1 MSRALR
7 AAWTALQLALG
18 ALRRSPLRAALTA
31 FGILIG
37 VAAVTIVV
45 ALGEGAT
52 KQVSGRIDSLGE
64 NALLVMPRETAKSGA
79 RDDRTG
85 ELTEGDVDALANEA
99 PSVERAAPLLSSMVQ
114 VTWRDSNAPTTVI
127 GTTRAFFDIRRW
139 KVQTG
144 ALWTPGAEKIGEK
157 VCLIGATVRN
167 NLFAGEDPVG
177 QTLRIGHH
185 PFRIIGLLETK
196 GQGPFGNDQDDAIVM
211 PLATVRGK
219 LLPTRPGVVQRILLQ
234 GTSPDVAA
242 EVERQTTAILRQRH
256 RLNEGAEDDF
266 RIRSQEEF
274 RRTQDAILG
283 VLRMLL
289 VSIAAVSLV
298 VGGIGVMNIMLVS
311 VTERTREIGIR
322 MAIGARENDIL
333 VQFLVEAVVLSVLGG
348 AAGAALAV
356 FAVGAI
362 AHALEWQMGVS
373 ATALGVALATSMG
386 VGIAFGFVPARRAA
400 RMDPIHALHR
410 E

>member
-1 MSRALR
+1 MSRLFG

-18 ALRRSPLRAALTA
+18 ALRRSPLRASLTA
-31 FGILIG
+31 FGILVG

-52 KQVSGRIDSLGE
+52 QQVSGRIDSMGE
-64 NALLVMPRETAKSGA
+64 NALMILPSETARSGV
-79 RDDRTG
+79 RDERSG
-85 ELTEGDVDALANEA
+85 ELTEGDVEALASEA
-99 PSVERAAPLLSSMVQ
+99 PSVERAAPLLTTLGQ
-114 VTWRDSNAPTTVI
+114 AAWRDANTPTTVV
-127 GTTRAFFDIRRW
+127 GTTHAFFDIRRW
-139 KVQTG
+139 KVQSG
-144 ALWTPGAEKIGEK
+144 ALWTLGAEKTGEK
-157 VCLIGATVRN
+157 VCLIGTTVRD
-167 NLFAGEDPVG
+167 NLFGSEDPVG
-177 QTLRIGHH
+177 QTLRIGRY
-185 PFRIIGLLETK
+185 PFRVVGLLEKK

-242 EVERQTTAILRQRH
+242 EVERQATAILRQRH
-256 RLNEGAEDDF
+256 RLNEGAENDF

-322 MAIGARENDIL
+322 LAIGARELDIL
-333 VQFLVEAVVLSVLGG
+333 VQFLVEAVVLSLFGGG
-348 AAGAALAV
+348 AGALLALI
-356 FAVGAI
+356 AVGGI
-362 AHALEWQMGVS
+362 ARALDWQMGVS
-373 ATALGVALATSMG
+373 TDALAAALITSMG
-386 VGIAFGFVPARRAA
+386 VGITFGFFPARRAA
-400 RMDPIHALHR
+400 RLDPIDALRR